1 MGGAGQ
7 VISALTCPAIGA
19 AAASPGRGRDT
30 DTGTLRRAR
39 PYHPRVAFCAVLGNL
54 PAPDLRLVLYAHGW
68 HMLTRDLQRERVMGD
83 IAA

>member
-1 MGGAGQ
+1 M
-7 VISALTCPAIGA
+7 
-19 AAASPGRGRDT
+19 
-30 DTGTLRRAR
+30 
-39 PYHPRVAFCAVLGNL
+39 AFCAVLGNL